1 MSDRDKQNKYNQH
14 SNISNSLYARVNVG
28 QDANKNSLDSAEPV
42 HTGGSMNNED
52 ERVSDNNTFTHTL
65 LFYVIGLLTSA
76 IIGFGIFKLFQNYFY
91 GEGLSQALPSFML
104 IAGSLLI
111 GFIISALVLKKI
123 KV

>member
-14 SNISNSLYARVNVG
+14 SNISSSLYARVNVG
-28 QDANKNSLDSAEPV
+28 QDADKKSLDSAEPI
-42 HTGGSMNNED
+42 HTGGSMNNDD
-52 ERVSDNNTFTHTL
+52 ERVSDNSTFTHTL
-65 LFYVIGLLTSA
+65 LFYVIGLVTSA
-76 IIGFGIFKLFQNYFY
+76 IIGFGMFKLFQDYFY
-91 GEGLSQALPSFML
+91 GEGLNQALPSFML